1 MTSTAKISR
10 DSNNS
15 NNIQNSI
22 KIPVIC
28 FLGNNKK
35 PNIKKIYQNN
45 NNSQDDLL
53 SLQIKY
59 NLNIIKSEY
68 MENNFD
74 LNKSP
79 FYDYYCNYNYNT
91 DNNNIFSNVNIC
103 NVINNNEK
111 RNKNYRIN
119 NYYN

>member
-1 MTSTAKISR
+1 MASTAKISR
-10 DSNNS
+10 DSNSS
-15 NNIQNSI
+15 NNIQNNI
-22 KIPVIC
+22 KIPVTC
-28 FLGNNKK
+28 FLGKNKK

-45 NNSQDDLL
+45 NSQDDLL
-53 SLQIKY
+53 SLKIKY
-59 NLNIIKSEY
+59 NLNKIKLEY

-91 DNNNIFSNVNIC
+91 GNKNILNNINIC
-103 NVINNNEK
+103 NLINNIEK